1 MAAAAVILEGRAVLA
16 IDGPDRAS
24 FLQGIVSND
33 VTKAG
38 EEHAIWTA
46 FLTPQGKFLHEFFL
60 LEWGEV
66 LFLDCEA
73 GRREDL
79 QRRLARYKLRAKA
92 NIRDA
97 SEAYLIAAAVGDGV
111 LATLGLESAQ
121 PGEIIEIGGGRA
133 YVDPRLAALG
143 ARLILPR
150 STALATLKD
159 LFGEAA
165 PLDTYDR
172 VRLALGVPDG
182 SHDLEV
188 EKSVLLESGFDEL
201 NGLDWNK
208 GCYLGQEVTART
220 KYRGLVKKRLL
231 PVTIDGPTPAPGTAV
246 TAGDREVG
254 VMRSAVSGLGLALLR
269 LDSIGSDAGLTA
281 GKAAITP
288 QIPNWLAAHTK
299 PPQKTH

>member
-1 MAAAAVILEGRAVLA
+1 MAATAVVLEGRGVLA
-16 IDGPDRAS
+16 IDGPDRAN

-33 VTKAG
+33 VTKA
-38 EEHAIWTA
+38 EEERAIWTA

-60 LEWGEV
+60 LEQQQV
-66 LFLDCEA
+66 LLLDCEA
-73 GRREDL
+73 ERRSDL
-79 QRRLARYKLRAKA
+79 LRRLSRYKLRAKA
-92 NIRDA
+92 TLRDA
-97 SEAYLIAAAVGDGV
+97 SDEYLIAAALGDGA
-111 LATLGLESAQ
+111 LDTLGLESAQ
-121 PGEIIEIGGGRA
+121 PGKTIAIGGGKA

-150 STALATLKD
+150 TTALATLED

-165 PLDTYDR
+165 PLEAYDR

-182 SHDLEV
+182 SRDLEV

-231 PVTIDGPTPAPGTAV
+231 PVTIDGPTPASGTAV
-246 TAGDREVG
+246 TTGDREVG
-254 VMRSAVSGLGLALLR
+254 VMRSAIAGLGLALLR
-269 LDSIGSDAGLTA
+269 LDSIGGEAGLSA
-281 GKAAITP
+281 GAAAITP
-288 QIPNWLAAHTK
+288 QIPDWLAGPDQPT
-299 PPQKTH
+299 PGG